1 MSAAIAARYGG
12 SDDGNP
18 VATVTAVHI
27 EATGLTVNETQ
38 THQHIVDG
46 VYAAPITYY
55 LTAEC
60 TGVDTLTSIRFQG
73 PAQEWNDVIFPAAG
87 SWTLHVR
94 KDSDDSSVASHSV
107 TVDAAS

>member
-1 MSAAIAARYGG
+1 MTAAIAARYGG

-27 EATGLTVNETQ
+27 EATDLTVNETQ
-38 THQHIVDG
+38 TAQNIIDG

-73 PAQEWNDVIFPAAG
+73 PGYEWNDVIFPAAG
-87 SWTLHVR
+87 AWTLHVR
-94 KDSDDSSVASHSV
+94 QDSDDSSVANVAV
-107 TVDAAS
+107 TVDAVS